1 MRKYINQRIT
11 FKKVN
16 TINGISGKVDSYI
29 NPETLDRSKN
39 LLQNKKAAGGGITE
53 FNEKVEH
60 WRNIKAL

>member
-1 MRKYINQRIT
+1 
-11 FKKVN
+11 VN